1 MIRTASQLRPDAL
14 FVSAC
19 HGDVA
24 LSLLDCIGEGVQ
36 GLVACIRAPSLR
48 QGLARLVA
56 QVANQTTMP
65 NVAVVREW
73 INASFDI
80 AIEVVRLRDG
90 RTRVAKIAELAG
102 LEGDV
107 IAMRDVFDFS
117 VERIAAG
124 GAIEGSFHP
133 SGLMPRVA
141 EQLQARGIVTDAA
154 LFRR

>member
-1 MIRTASQLRPDAL
+1 M
-14 FVSAC
+14 
-19 HGDVA
+19 
-24 LSLLDCIGEGVQ
+24 
-36 GLVACIRAPSLR
+36 
-48 QGLARLVA
+48 
-56 QVANQTTMP
+56 
-65 NVAVVREW
+65 

-141 EQLQARGIVTDAA
+141 EQLQARGIATDAA